1 MRTAVQRLRTEEES
15 IRTRNRLRE
24 PLINIDEVA
33 ERLGVSTRYV
43 RRLVAERRIA
53 YLKVGRLLRFDA
65 DVVDSWLAACGVNA
79 NEGRALASTVGPT
92 KPIAHR
98 SIDPSKI
105 EDAEARPASMPRYTK
120 ARQSR

>member
-1 MRTAVQRLRTEEES
+1 MRS
-15 IRTRNRLRE
+15 RNRLRE
-24 PLINIDEVA
+24 PLIDIDEVA
-33 ERLGVSTRYV
+33 TRLGVSTRYV

-65 DVVDSWLAACGVNA
+65 DVVDAWLAACGVNA
-79 NEGRALASTVGPT
+79 NEGSARTSTVGPT

-98 SIDPSKI
+98 WTDSSKT
-105 EDAEARPASMPRYTK
+105 EDAEERTASMQRYTK

>member
-1 MRTAVQRLRTEEES
+1 MRTRS
-15 IRTRNRLRE
+15 RLRE
-24 PLINIDEVA
+24 PLIDIDEVA

-65 DVVDSWLAACGVNA
+65 DVVDAWLAACGVNA

-92 KPIAHR
+92 KTLAHR
-98 SIDPSKI
+98 STDPSKI
-105 EDAEARPASMPRYTK
+105 EDAEARTASMQRYIK
-120 ARQSR
+120 AHQSR

>member
-1 MRTAVQRLRTEEES
+1 MRA
-15 IRTRNRLRE
+15 RNRLRE
-24 PLINIDEVA
+24 ALIDIDEVA

-79 NEGRALASTVGPT
+79 NEGSAPTSTVGLT
-92 KPIAHR
+92 KPVAHR
-98 SIDPSKI
+98 STNSSK
-105 EDAEARPASMPRYTK
+105 DHRR
-120 ARQSR
+120 

>member
-1 MRTAVQRLRTEEES
+1 M
-15 IRTRNRLRE
+15 RTRNRLRE
-24 PLINIDEVA
+24 PLIDIDEVA

-65 DVVDSWLAACGVNA
+65 DVVDAWLAACGVNA

-92 KPIAHR
+92 KRLRIDRPTPRR
-98 SIDPSKI
+98 SRTLKRGQRRCSD
-105 EDAEARPASMPRYTK
+105 T
-120 ARQSR
+120 